1 MDDNDR
7 HDDTAARRV
16 SATDAGAARP
26 ARPVR
31 PVHPDAIAARVAMRG
46 NDQISA
52 RPATKYSGGVLVVLF
67 IIGLIGSMLDLTFL
81 QDVLGR
87 ILNLSSAMALLISLI
102 IGLVASVALMGLAGY
117 RQGHE
122 AGGGSKL
129 REMPEFW
136 IWIVVGVI
144 LVVVRLMTGTIVE
157 VDSNEA
163 TVKFGFLIIRS
174 SDLVTAPLMFA
185 LYLGTGLLVNFCAR
199 EFFYTDMYLE
209 WAENHAKKK
218 TDMKQRRQEA
228 IAQADERNRKR
239 LEMADAARKEQLDK
253 RERMLAERQAAD
265 DKRKMREGYDLA
277 VSEYKKVEQSVHAQH
292 QRISVALTE
301 LEEARAELER
311 TKVAYRRLLDNVD
324 KSRIGTQNE
333 VALLVHYKTPEVSVE
348 TLQGIIDQYNAKAD
362 N

>member
-1 MDDNDR
+1 MDNDSR
-7 HDDTAARRV
+7 RNSDAAKQV
-16 SATDAGAARP
+16 STTSVNSVRPTHTNATMTHAVMRSGNQP
-26 ARPVR
+26 SARPV
-31 PVHPDAIAARVAMRG
+31 A
-46 NDQISA
+46 
-52 RPATKYSGGVLVVLF
+52 KYSGGVLVALF
-67 IIGLIGSMLDLTFL
+67 VVGLIGSMLDLTFL

-129 REMPEFW
+129 HGMPEFW

-228 IAQADERNRKR
+228 IAQADERRRKQ
-239 LEMADAARKEQLDK
+239 LELADAARKEQLDK

-265 DKRKMREGYDLA
+265 DKRKVREGYDLA

>member
-1 MDDNDR
+1 MDNDSR
-7 HDDTAARRV
+7 RNSDAAKQV
-16 SATDAGAARP
+16 STTSVNLVRPTHVNATMAHTTMRSGNQP
-26 ARPVR
+26 SARPV
-31 PVHPDAIAARVAMRG
+31 A
-46 NDQISA
+46 
-52 RPATKYSGGVLVVLF
+52 KYSGGVLVALF
-67 IIGLIGSMLDLTFL
+67 VVGLIGSMLDLTFL

-122 AGGGSKL
+122 ADGGSKL

-228 IAQADERNRKR
+228 IAQADERRRKQ
-239 LEMADAARKEQLDK
+239 LELADAARKEQLDK

-265 DKRKMREGYDLA
+265 DKRKVREGYDLA

>member
-1 MDDNDR
+1 MDNDSR
-7 HDDTAARRV
+7 RNSDAAKQ
-16 SATDAGAARP
+16 AGMASIGSARP
-26 ARPVR
+26 MRINAAMTRTTMRGGNQPSARPV
-31 PVHPDAIAARVAMRG
+31 A
-46 NDQISA
+46 
-52 RPATKYSGGVLVVLF
+52 KYSGGVLVALF
-67 IIGLIGSMLDLTFL
+67 VAGLIGSMLDLTFL

-87 ILNLSSAMALLISLI
+87 ILNLSSVMALLISLT

-129 REMPEFW
+129 RKMPEFW

-163 TVKFGFLIIRS
+163 TVKLGFLIIRS

-209 WAENHAKKK
+209 WAENHAQKK

-228 IAQADERNRKR
+228 IAQADELNRKR
-239 LEMADAARKEQLDK
+239 REMEDAVRKEQLDK

-292 QRISVALTE
+292 QRISAALTE
-301 LEEARAELER
+301 LEEARAELGR

-333 VALLVHYKTPEVSVE
+333 VALLVHHKTPEISVE

>member
-1 MDDNDR
+1 MDNDSR
-7 HDDTAARRV
+7 RNSDAAKQV
-16 SATDAGAARP
+16 STTSVNLVRPTHTNATMAHTTMRSGNQP
-26 ARPVR
+26 SARPV
-31 PVHPDAIAARVAMRG
+31 A
-46 NDQISA
+46 
-52 RPATKYSGGVLVVLF
+52 KYSGGVLVALF
-67 IIGLIGSMLDLTFL
+67 VVGLIGSMLDLTFL

-87 ILNLSSAMALLISLI
+87 ILNLSSVMALLISLI

-129 REMPEFW
+129 HEMPEFW

-218 TDMKQRRQEA
+218 MDMKQRRQEA

-239 LEMADAARKEQLDK
+239 LEMADAARQEQLDK

-333 VALLVHYKTPEVSVE
+333 VALLVHYKTPEISVE

>member
-1 MDDNDR
+1 MDNDSR
-7 HDDTAARRV
+7 RNSDAAKQV
-16 SATDAGAARP
+16 STTSVNLVRPTHANATMAHTTMRSGNQP
-26 ARPVR
+26 SARPV
-31 PVHPDAIAARVAMRG
+31 A
-46 NDQISA
+46 
-52 RPATKYSGGVLVVLF
+52 KYSGGVLVALF
-67 IIGLIGSMLDLTFL
+67 VVGLIGSMLDLTFL

-122 AGGGSKL
+122 ADGGSKL

-228 IAQADERNRKR
+228 IAQADERRRKQ